1 MNLCQSIEKMKK
13 IFCRQ
18 EVLVKDPTA
27 GIPFVAKTEITG
39 IANKKNEIQILFAET
54 ENPYPFQF
62 WSSATSNL
70 YRYQLKVN
78 GENHR

>member
-1 MNLCQSIEKMKK
+1 MYFAHGVQLVLCGILGIEKMKK

-39 IANKKNEIQILFAET
+39 IANKK
-54 ENPYPFQF
+54 
-62 WSSATSNL
+62 
-70 YRYQLKVN
+70 K
-78 GENHR
+78 